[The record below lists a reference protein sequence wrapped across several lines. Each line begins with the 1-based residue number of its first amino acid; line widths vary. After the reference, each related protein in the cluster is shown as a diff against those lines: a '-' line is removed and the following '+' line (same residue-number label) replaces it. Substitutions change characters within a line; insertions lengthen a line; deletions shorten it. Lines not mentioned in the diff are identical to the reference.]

1 MCLCAPSHVLHN
13 IYDTHLTGEGA
24 PLAGEL
30 VSDEAHASGC
40 VPVRACRVVEQL
52 IEARVAQQNFSSQ
65 LATKAA
71 KIQQLECDRA
81 LASQKLCQSEEKLV
95 ALEAQLGSL
104 EAQLQERQ
112 EGLAAQGAALDVAA
126 LAAGPLAGG
135 SWVAANTCASVLG
148 SGLMCLLEFAYVC
161 VRHGLGRWLKTHL
174 TPRRCAHIPGPVHMC
189 LQV

>member
-1 MCLCAPSHVLHN
+1 MLVSASTRAAQN
-13 IYDTHLTGEGA
+13 IHDKHAAREGA

-30 VSDEAHASGC
+30 VSDAVRASGC

-81 LASQKLCQSEEKLV
+81 LALQKLCHSEEKLV
-95 ALEAQLGSL
+95 ALEAQLGGL
-104 EAQLQERQ
+104 EAQMQEKQ

-135 SWVAANTCASVLG
+135 SWVAANTCASLD
-148 SGLMCLLEFAYVC
+148 SGLECLLEFVYVC
-161 VRHGLGRWLKTHL
+161 IRHGLGR
-174 TPRRCAHIPGPVHMC
+174 
-189 LQV
+189 